1 MPNIFNNDTTLPQR
15 IRNINKLNI
24 DQNVI
29 VSINESNE
37 ATAQPIS
44 TYGASLLNVTD
55 SNALATSIL
64 KNTEES
70 ITFLADG
77 ANEINFHTGLN
88 GGLPTNGNLRL
99 KVDDNDVTSY
109 NDLKIQNGNNTIR
122 LKLINANASLID
134 AENSELRIEGSNGV
148 NITKNDANV
157 LSSNGNNLNLYKPQ
171 TGQLKMTIGDNIDV
185 ITDVNIKD
193 GSDYLAISQTGNQS
207 KLKPSSAGGL
217 KLESND
223 EATGITIVGN
233 RTTLNSP
240 ELMLSNTSIYA
251 DTGAVIYAKEIRS
264 NGSSGDHDIGS
275 SSTRFNNVYSTTND
289 SNNYKIADGG
299 KIIAGSTELFR
310 FLDGG
315 GYGLPTTYLYQ
326 LPATKIAR
334 FCKNGFTSNYL
345 EFDTFAGDINVGVP
359 LNTNAIFATDITA
372 TSFSMDQAN
381 KGYLK
386 LLPGTS
392 GQSTEAGNIE
402 FYGSDDIRRY
412 LISSGLGAVNR
423 LTISSEPGLSN
434 ASIMLNIDGNGDYE
448 FTETAFQIKDDRRVE
463 FSNGTYNNYIFQQ
476 PPGAGGYGLNLTYNY
491 YKNQDSPYA
500 NVIPDSGVGTS
511 RISLQGTS
519 IDFAV
524 GAIGN
529 APSSSFVINTGD
541 VSSYKKLIP
550 IANNSVSLG
559 DSLKRWTEV
568 FAVNGTINTSDRREK
583 TDIKYLDEGLSLIN
597 KLKPCSYKWKENS
610 HGRKHYGLIAQDV
623 EMIQEFKNSG
633 AYIHDKESDNKGLRY
648 TEFISVLIKSVQEL
662 NNKFN
667 QLDCSGVIIKEVE
680 SKPLLPVLGEI
691 DCDCDCN
698 IEKINMLEER
708 INEKLEEVNNNHKLE
723 INKLQ
728 DVNNNLLNANDE
740 LIMKVNELE
749 NKLDNYQQQPQHNSS
764 DDESDNSHSI
774 LDLIQQRLHELEKR
788 NNKLEQKLKKAT
800 SLINKLVKTQGE

>member
-1 MPNIFNNDTTLPQR
+1 MSNIFNNDLSLPKR
-15 IRNINKLNI
+15 IKNINKLNI
-24 DQNVI
+24 AENAI
-29 VSINESNE
+29 VTINEFNE

-44 TYGASLLNVTD
+44 TFGASLLNTTD
-55 SNALATSIL
+55 ANALATSIL

-88 GGLPTNGNLRL
+88 GGTPTSANLRL
-99 KVDDNDVTSY
+99 KIDDNDVTSY
-109 NDLKIQNGNNTIR
+109 TDFKIQHGVNTTRYR
-122 LKLINANASLID
+122 LIGANSLID
-134 AENSELRIEGSNGV
+134 AESGELRIEANNGV

-157 LSSNGNNLNLYKPQ
+157 LSSNGDNLKLYRPLD
-171 TGQLKMTIGDNIDV
+171 GSLKITIGGNIDFG
-185 ITDVNIKD
+185 TNII
-193 GSDYLAISQTGNQS
+193 GTG
-207 KLKPSSAGGL
+207 
-217 KLESND
+217 
-223 EATGITIVGN
+223 
-233 RTTLNSP
+233 
-240 ELMLSNTSIYA
+240 
-251 DTGAVIYAKEIRS
+251 
-264 NGSSGDHDIGS
+264 HDIGAS
-275 SSTRFNNVYSTTND
+275 GFSWANVYSTTNH
-289 SNNYKIADGG
+289 SSNYKIADGG

-667 QLDCSGVIIKEVE
+667 QLDTNGILAKEVVIKREDVVNQNQEETKCNCQCNFSKIEELQEHLSIQQIQINTQECKIEMLTE
-680 SKPLLPVLGEI
+680 S
-691 DCDCDCN
+691 
-698 IEKINMLEER
+698 
-708 INEKLEEVNNNHKLE
+708 
-723 INKLQ
+723 NKTLMSY
-728 DVNNNLLNANDE
+728 NDE
-740 LIMKVNELE
+740 LSLKLNSLEELIE
-749 NKLDNYQQQPQHNSS
+749 NKQSCNHQPE
-764 DDESDNSHSI
+764 DDESDNQSSI
-774 LDLIQQRLHELEKR
+774 LDLIQDRLFALEKD
-788 NNKLEQKLKKAT
+788 NQKLKNKISKQNT
-800 SLINKLVKTQGE
+800 LINKLVKSNQ